1 MRLRRKS
8 HAGGVRSDEGATSPV
23 GTGAYPRC
31 VDAQATR
38 AWWRRP
44 VVRARVADVLYVLIG
59 LIVTIGQ
66 AVGAWQMAGVAL
78 VLPSVATGLLATVAL
93 LWRRRYPLRV
103 VALAVPAV
111 FTGQFPLLELSLA
124 ALAVR
129 RRDRLLWVL

>member
-8 HAGGVRSDEGATSPV
+8 HAGGVRSAEGATSPV

-59 LIVTIGQ
+59 LIVTIGLAIA
-66 AVGAWQMAGVAL
+66 AVVLGDEYNVLEQLNLPAL
-78 VLPSVATGLLATVAL
+78 PVGDQTLATGGIIALAAIVLGTLLAAMLGGKVGE
-93 LWRRRYPLRV
+93 RYHKRV
-103 VALAVPAV
+103 DRAG
-111 FTGQFPLLELSLA
+111 FT
-124 ALAVR
+124 
-129 RRDRLLWVL
+129 D